1 MNTFH
6 RQQEERKYDI
16 SEYIL
21 LPRMRYYTR
30 FLKLYFGEN
39 KYNFE
44 WLRKLFS
51 LDTGRQTK
59 GLFVIN
65 SSSIVD
71 L

>member
-6 RQQEERKYDI
+6 RQQDKRKYDI

-21 LPRMRYYTR
+21 LPRMHYYTR
-30 FLKLYFGEN
+30 FSKVYFGEN

-44 WLRKLFS
+44 WLRKLSS

-59 GLFVIN
+59 GLFVTI

>member
-6 RQQEERKYDI
+6 RQQDKRKYDI
-16 SEYIL
+16 SESIL
-21 LPRMRYYTR
+21 LPRMHYYTR
-30 FLKLYFGEN
+30 FSKLYFGQN
-39 KYNFE
+39 KYSFE

-51 LDTGRQTK
+51 LDTGRWTK